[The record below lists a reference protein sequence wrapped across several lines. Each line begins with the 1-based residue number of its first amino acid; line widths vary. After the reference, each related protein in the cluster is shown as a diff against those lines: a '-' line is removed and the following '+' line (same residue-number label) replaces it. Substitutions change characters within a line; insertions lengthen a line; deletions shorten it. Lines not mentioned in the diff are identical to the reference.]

1 MKPIVDKL
9 KRISSKIVLFGSCAT
24 GEDIIDS
31 DIDLFI
37 LTRDVSKIKNIFN
50 NIRFD
55 RKIQPVIVN
64 SDDLIRLKEQD
75 KAFFNEMKKGVIL
88 WDENNE

>member
-1 MKPIVDKL
+1 LKPIVDKL

-75 KAFFNEMKKGVIL
+75 KAFFDEMKKGVIL